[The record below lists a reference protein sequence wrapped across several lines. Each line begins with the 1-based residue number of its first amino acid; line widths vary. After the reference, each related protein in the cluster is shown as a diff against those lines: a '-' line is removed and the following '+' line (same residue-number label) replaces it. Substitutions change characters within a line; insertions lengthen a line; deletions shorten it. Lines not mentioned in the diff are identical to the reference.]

1 MAKTSHRANGSK
13 PGARLKDAMRQERML
28 NLKRNGK
35 PLIPSKVLKALAAMK
50 LPKDRRV
57 YNARLR
63 ELLRG

>member
-13 PGARLKDAMRQERML
+13 PGARLKDVMRQQRLANM
-28 NLKRNGK
+28 KRSRG
-35 PLIPSKVLKALAAMK
+35 PLIPTSVLRQLAAMK
-50 LPKDRRV
+50 LPKDRRI